1 VSPSST
7 SSDSII
13 CGGCGR
19 CRCAACRSPRPL
31 PSTWLCDNSCLLS
44 PESVVGKAD
53 ISYSRLKFIT
63 KSIKNIIRFWSFMV

>member
-44 PESVVGKAD
+44 PESVVGKRRTHPFSQLKLNK
-53 ISYSRLKFIT
+53 ISVLHK
-63 KSIKNIIRFWSFMV
+63 KKV